1 MENNS
6 RDVIIIGAGP
16 AGTRLAME
24 LAKKGIDVA
33 VYEKRQEIGAPKRC
47 GEGISA
53 NSIKRLNLEDIPQRC
68 IRAKI
73 KGALIYAPN
82 GKCIEIKFEDVQG
95 YIIERK
101 LFDKWLAEKAARNG
115 AYIQSKTEI
124 TDLIKENGKIVGVE
138 GIFLGEKFTEK
149 AKVIVSC
156 EGVEGVIAK
165 KAGFPS
171 LNVKDYDSAAQFE
184 MAGIEV
190 DENYLEFYFDAEKF
204 PRGYLWVFPKGK
216 DVANVGVGIASYIEK
231 SAISYLKEWLA
242 EQERFKKGSIL
253 EVNSGGI
260 PVGGITKNIVKDNF
274 LLIGDV
280 ARHVNPIHGGGLFE
294 AQYAAKIAA
303 EVLGEAFEKQDF
315 SENFLKKYSEIW
327 YESRGK
333 SLEKITKLRMVLE
346 NMNNSDLNFLA
357 ENLTGEDIIDLAHG
371 EKLWLLAKILMKRP
385 GLVKYARYLI

>member
-1 MENNS
+1 MES
-6 RDVIIIGAGP
+6 ERDVIVIGAGP

-24 LAKKGIDVA
+24 LAKNGMNVA

-53 NSIKRLNLEDIPQRC
+53 NSIRRLNLEDIPERC

-82 GKCIEIKFEDVQG
+82 GKCIEIKFDEVQG
-95 YIIERK
+95 FIIERK
-101 LFDKWLAEKAARNG
+101 LFDKWLAEKAAREG

-124 TDLIKENGKIVGVE
+124 TDLIREKGRIVGVK
-138 GIFLGEKFTEK
+138 GVFLGEEFSER

-156 EGVEGVIAK
+156 EGVEGVIAR
-165 KAGFPS
+165 KAGFPPI
-171 LNVKDYDSAAQFE
+171 NPKDYESAAQFE

-190 DENYLEFYFDAEKF
+190 EENYLEFYFDAERF

-216 DVANVGVGIASYIEK
+216 DVANIGIGIASYVEK
-231 SAISYLKEWLA
+231 PAVCYLREWLA
-242 EQERFKKGSIL
+242 GQERFRNGSIL
-253 EVNSGGI
+253 EVNSGGL
-260 PVGGITKNIVKDNF
+260 PVGGITKELVKDNF
-274 LLIGDV
+274 LLVGDI
-280 ARHVNPIHGGGLFE
+280 ARQVNPIHGGGLFE

-303 EVLGEAFEKQDF
+303 EVLKESFERQDF

-333 SLEKITKLRMVLE
+333 SLERIEKIRAVLE
-346 NMNNSDLNFLA
+346 NMDNEDLNFLA
-357 ENLTGEDIIDLAHG
+357 ENLSSENIIDLAHG
-371 EKLWLLAKILMKRP
+371 EKLWLLAKILAKRP
-385 GLVKYARYLI
+385 KLIKYARYLV